1 MTRNLWDKQ
10 EWEREKGAGRF
21 IFKMESRAQSN
32 TRLRFGDIGA
42 CESQDTGR
50 GAKVW
55 GHQEMQRPL
64 GMGSWLRV
72 GESAQQD

>member
-1 MTRNLWDKQ
+1 M
-10 EWEREKGAGRF
+10 
-21 IFKMESRAQSN
+21 
-32 TRLRFGDIGA
+32 DIGA

-64 GMGSWLRV
+64 AEHVSRAEWQEFPLPAYMGVCVLSVCR
-72 GESAQQD
+72 GKTG